1 MLKKISLIIGLF
13 SLNASALNVDLIKK
27 LRVDY
32 ENGSITSSTF
42 RILCIDGYKWLELQ
56 SGYSG
61 SVSQMFDDKNKEG
74 YAQPI
79 KCKNKSDE
87 K

>member
-1 MLKKISLIIGLF
+1 MLKRVLLIISLF

-27 LRVDY
+27 VKVDY
-32 ENGSITSSTF
+32 ANGSLVDSTF
-42 RILCIDGYKWLELQ
+42 RILCIDGYKWLESQ
-56 SGYSG
+56 SGYSR

-79 KCKNKSDE
+79 KCKNKSE
-87 K
+87 